1 MLNQAQII
9 GHLGK
14 DPEMRYMSN
23 GNAVASFSIATT
35 EKWKDKNT
43 GEAKEQ
49 TEWHRISAF
58 DKLAEIIGQYVKKGS
73 LIYVCG
79 KIKTRKY
86 TDKDGVEKYATEIHA
101 SEMKMLG
108 GRDGESSA
116 PPHPAGS
123 DATTQRQ
130 PMPPRAAPSA
140 PAAPG
145 GFEDME
151 DGDIP
156 FADPLANRAYCLCA

>member
-14 DPEMRYMSN
+14 APDMRYMPN
-23 GNAVASFSIATT
+23 GTAVASFSIATT

-43 GEAKEQ
+43 GEAKEA

-58 DKLAEIIGQYVKKGS
+58 DKLAEIIGQYLTKGS
-73 LIYVCG
+73 LVYICG

-86 TDKDGVEKYATEIHA
+86 TDKDGTERYTTEIHA

-108 GRDGESSA
+108 GRESSA
-116 PPHPAGS
+116 QQRPTEARPQ
-123 DATTQRQ
+123 TT
-130 PMPPRAAPSA
+130 AAPKPSA
-140 PAAPG
+140 PSPDIPPS
-145 GFEDME
+145 GF
-151 DGDIP
+151 DGTDDSDIP
-156 FADPLANRAYCLCA
+156 F